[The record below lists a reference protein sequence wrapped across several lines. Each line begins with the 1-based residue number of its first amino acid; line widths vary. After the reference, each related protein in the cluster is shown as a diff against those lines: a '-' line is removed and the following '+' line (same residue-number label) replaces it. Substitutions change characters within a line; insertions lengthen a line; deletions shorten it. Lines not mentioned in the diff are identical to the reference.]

1 MIAVRPPEGDRHGSR
16 QAGRDPARVLLQ
28 ISDPHFGTEQ
38 PDVLRALEA
47 LAREQA
53 PAVVVLSGDITQRAT
68 RAQFAA
74 ARAFVERLAVP
85 ARLVIPGNHDIPL
98 FQFGARL
105 LSPYGRYSE
114 AFGRDLEPV
123 IDAPE
128 WLVIGVN
135 TTRRYRH
142 SDGEVSPA
150 QVARV
155 AARLATATPQQ
166 LRIVVTHQP
175 VLVTRPE
182 DVTNRLH
189 GRKLAIEHWSRAG
202 ADMVMGG
209 HIHLPYVRALHE
221 EADVTC
227 ARPMWAVQAGTA
239 VSTRVRGGRPNSVNL
254 VRREADTTLR
264 TCVVERWD
272 HSAADDRFVC
282 AERQRLPLA
291 GLPRLTGR
299 GSMGKGALS

>member
-1 MIAVRPPEGDRHGSR
+1 MSAIRPGENAQPRGLQDGPR
-16 QAGRDPARVLLQ
+16 ATNVLLQ

-38 PDVLRALEA
+38 PEVLRALET

-74 ARAFVERLAVP
+74 ARAFVDRLAAP
-85 ARLVIPGNHDIPL
+85 ALLAIPGNHDIPL
-98 FQFGARL
+98 FQLAARL

-123 IDAPE
+123 IDTPD

-150 QVARV
+150 QVERV
-155 AARLATATPQQ
+155 AARLAIATPRQ

-182 DVTNRLH
+182 DATNRLH
-189 GRKLAIEHWSRAG
+189 GRALAVARWSQAG
-202 ADMVMGG
+202 ADLVMGG
-209 HIHLPYVRALHE
+209 HIHLPYVRPLHE
-221 EADVTC
+221 EAGTTC
-227 ARPMWAVQAGTA
+227 PRPMWAVQAGTA

-254 VRREADTTLR
+254 VRRESDTALR

-272 HSAADDRFVC
+272 HSATDGRFIC

-291 GLPRLTGR
+291 GLPGLSVPMGGTAIGR
-299 GSMGKGALS
+299 